1 MDFIDTTIQG
11 LKIIEPRVF
20 GDSRGYFFESFNLKE
35 FQQHIG
41 EISFVQDNESKS
53 SKGVLRGL
61 HFQKPPFDQAKLV
74 RCVVGDVLDV
84 AVDLRKGSP
93 TFGKHVTVL
102 LSEEN
107 KRQFFIPRGFA
118 HGFVVLSE
126 TAVFSYKVDN
136 WYAPSHDAGIIWSD
150 TDLHI
155 NWKIDNNLDIL
166 VSEKDGKLPKL
177 AEIESPF
184 TFNI

>member
-1 MDFIDTTIQG
+1 MNFIDTNIQG

-20 GDSRGYFFESFNLKE
+20 GDSRGYFFESFNLKA
-35 FQQHIG
+35 FQDNIG

-53 SKGVLRGL
+53 CKGVLRGL

-74 RCVVGDVLDV
+74 RCVVGEVLDV

-93 TFGKHVTVL
+93 TYGKHVSVL

-136 WYAPSHDAGIIWSD
+136 WYAPSHDAGIMWSD
-150 TDLHI
+150 ADLQI
-155 NWKIDNNLDIL
+155 DWKINSGSNIL
-166 VSEKDGKLPKL
+166 VSDKDSKLPKL
-177 AEIESPF
+177 ADIDSPF
-184 TFNI
+184 TFNN